1 MDPATL
7 ASTAAAALVGAMA
20 TDTWQHART
29 AVVDLWRR
37 AFPQRAE
44 TIEAELVEVRE
55 EIQSARQA
63 GDDSTEQGLAEDWQR
78 RLMRLLRQDPG
89 LGEELQRI
97 LDDVLRPSLS
107 ASDEERV
114 RSIVMNATASGSS
127 RVYQAARDIHVTES

>member
-20 TDTWQHART
+20 TETWQQART

-37 AFPQRAE
+37 ALPQRAD

-55 EIQSARQA
+55 EVQSARQT
-63 GDDSTEQGLAEDWQR
+63 GDDDVEQGLAEDWQR

-89 LGEELQRI
+89 LATELQRV
-97 LDDVLRPSLS
+97 LDDVLTPSLS

>member
-1 MDPATL
+1 
-7 ASTAAAALVGAMA
+7 MA

-37 AFPQRAE
+37 AFPQRAD

-55 EIQSARQA
+55 EIRSARRA
-63 GDDSTEQGLAEDWQR
+63 GDDGTEQGLAEDWQR

-89 LGEELQRI
+89 LADELQRV

-127 RVYQAARDIHVTES
+127 RVYQAARDIHVTEG

>member
-1 MDPATL
+1 
-7 ASTAAAALVGAMA
+7 MA

-37 AFPQRAE
+37 AFPQRAD
-44 TIEAELVEVRE
+44 TIEAELVGVRE

-63 GDDSTEQGLAEDWQR
+63 GDDSTEQELAEDWQR

-114 RSIVMNATASGSS
+114 RSLVMNATASGSS